1 MHSLNIQVYKLVED
15 IRAKGGVVT
24 REPGPVKGGQS
35 VIAFVKDPDGYVFE
49 LIQRVPTP
57 QPLLAIQKLLAPPIL
72 SESLPMDVYI
82 LLELLLLLLC
92 SCNQSLHFNRSFF
105 ILGSNPFLVYLL
117 SHVSVCDCNAT
128 SKLFYQFNLKHQK
141 LKIIS

>member
-49 LIQRVPTP
+49 LIQRGPTP
-57 QPLLAIQKLLAPPIL
+57 EPLYQVMLRVG
-72 SESLPMDVYI
+72 D
-82 LLELLLLLLC
+82 LETAGTIYFKRVFAHGC
-92 SCNQSLHFNRSFF
+92 VQF
-105 ILGSNPFLVYLL
+105 IRTLVIIIMFL
-117 SHVSVCDCNAT
+117 
-128 SKLFYQFNLKHQK
+128 
-141 LKIIS
+141 